1 VGVRAGRGVREGR
14 VARAA
19 FQGAA
24 ARLTADARDSS
35 VRGHGED
42 APIPETGSKG
52 RPEGEAAQGAP
63 GEGPARETR
72 GWRGQGAKARA
83 RGKGGGEGAKAT
95 EGAAGRRDSRNSA
108 AAAGPHRQL
117 HILRFMTSMENPGIT
132 AEKREEAA
140 KTLREILD
148 RMGIEAE
155 VSAFDDGERIILDAH
170 GAESGLI
177 IGKKGATLDALQY
190 VINRIISKKPSD
202 GPGVVVD
209 AEGYRGRRE
218 DSLADLARR
227 LAEKAIKSGRPV
239 PVEPMSPHDR
249 RIVHV
254 TLKEHPDVTT
264 ESEGEGAFRRVVI
277 FPKKGASAVDDGV

>member
-1 VGVRAGRGVREGR
+1 
-14 VARAA
+14 
-19 FQGAA
+19 
-24 ARLTADARDSS
+24 
-35 VRGHGED
+35 
-42 APIPETGSKG
+42 
-52 RPEGEAAQGAP
+52 
-63 GEGPARETR
+63 
-72 GWRGQGAKARA
+72 
-83 RGKGGGEGAKAT
+83 
-95 EGAAGRRDSRNSA
+95 
-108 AAAGPHRQL
+108 
-117 HILRFMTSMENPGIT
+117 MENPGIT

-227 LAEKAIKSGRPV
+227 LAEKAIKSGRPGSRRAD
-239 PVEPMSPHDR
+239 EPARPAHRARHADGAPR
-249 RIVHV
+249 RHHRVR
-254 TLKEHPDVTT
+254 
-264 ESEGEGAFRRVVI
+264 GRRLL
-277 FPKKGASAVDDGV
+277 PPRGDLPEEARASAADRSARAS

>member
-1 VGVRAGRGVREGR
+1 
-14 VARAA
+14 
-19 FQGAA
+19 
-24 ARLTADARDSS
+24 LTADAADSS
-35 VRGHGED
+35 VRGHGEI
-42 APIPETGSKG
+42 AVVTQVRGQGPQSGQGEAGQGPG
-52 RPEGEAAQGAP
+52 EGEAIEAGTSGGGQGAEAGAGAEAAQGST
-63 GEGPARETR
+63 GDRN
-72 GWRGQGAKARA
+72 
-83 RGKGGGEGAKAT
+83 
-95 EGAAGRRDSRNSA
+95 SRNAA
-108 AAAGPHRQL
+108 AAAGTHREL
-117 HILRFMTSMENPGIT
+117 HLLGLVTTMENPTIT

-155 VSAFDDGERIILDAH
+155 VSAFDDGDRIILDAH

-190 VINRIISKKPSD
+190 VINRIISKKPND

-254 TLKEHPDVTT
+254 TLAEHPDVTT
-264 ESEGEGAFRRVVI
+264 ESEGEGVFRRVVI
-277 FPKKGASAVDDGV
+277 FPKKSVSDASP